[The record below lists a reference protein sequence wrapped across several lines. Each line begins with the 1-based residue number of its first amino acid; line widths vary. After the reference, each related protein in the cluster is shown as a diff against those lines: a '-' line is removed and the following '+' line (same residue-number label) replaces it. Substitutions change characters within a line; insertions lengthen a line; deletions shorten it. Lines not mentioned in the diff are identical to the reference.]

1 MRLVATYGA
10 WLDAQ
15 AGRGDEVGQVA
26 RAWRDAQGRRPRASA
41 YATIARW
48 FAADGGDLVPGMAP
62 ERIEA
67 VLTASLAQ
75 YHTGNHQAGPA
86 VPSPPLGEDLQVKR
100 LASVPDHQEPD
111 PVTDGHYHDG
121 PPHQEWE
128 RHNGHGYHRHLDNG
142 RTVWPHRDQ
151 QPDPPADDETAGQE
165 PAVGHGGD
173 PISAYMMVRHRL
185 DQLDER
191 LAGLQELASV
201 IPAVHELLVALIKAM
216 VPVIELAQHVM
227 ASDAEL
233 ESMAGEVR
241 DLAGQM
247 GIIAEDITPAQQAA
261 RSVAMQNG
269 WIPAGTGPAPEGW
282 TMDGQGH
289 MTYVQQQPVQAADDR
304 APVDWAGGLCEVHCR
319 EDRCVYGCD
328 CPGHKPDGTHV
339 VQARNQQASQ
349 PADQGMRLYGGHVVE
364 PDWARM
370 HDLGEVSDG

>member
-1 MRLVATYGA
+1 MRLVSTFAA
-10 WLDAQ
+10 WFEAQ
-15 AGRGDEVGQVA
+15 AGRGDEVGKLA
-26 RAWRDAQGRRPRASA
+26 GTWRDAKGSRPRASA
-41 YATIARW
+41 PSTVTRWMIAEAETEEMPAQRVEAIMT
-48 FAADGGDLVPGMAP
+48 AA
-62 ERIEA
+62 
-67 VLTASLAQ
+67 LAQ

-100 LASVPDHQEPD
+100 LQSVPDHQQPD
-111 PVTDGHYHDG
+111 PVTDGHHHDG
-121 PPHQEWE
+121 PPHQDWV

-151 QPDPPADDETAGQE
+151 QPDPPAD
-165 PAVGHGGD
+165 GGSPQID
-173 PISAYMMVRHRL
+173 LTQPMVASPQVMEVL
-185 DQLDER
+185 QNFDER
-191 LAGLQELASV
+191 LGGLQELVTSMAGTVS
-201 IPAVHELLVALIKAM
+201 ADHELLVALIKAM

-241 DLAGQM
+241 DLAGQL
-247 GIIAEDITPAQQAA
+247 GITPAQEAA
-261 RSVAMQNG
+261 VRVAQQNG
-269 WIPAGTGPAPEGW
+269 WIPAGTGPAPKGW
-282 TMDGQGH
+282 AMAGQGH
-289 MTYVQQQPVQAADDR
+289 MTYVQQQPVQPGDDR
-304 APVDWAGGLCEVHCR
+304 APVDWAGGVCEIHCR

-349 PADQGMRLYGGHVVE
+349 PADQGTRLYGGHVVE